1 MFSGLQNSA
10 EPGKSSFSLV
20 DVNLQS
26 YGPKLQT
33 FHGEYGTYVNSSD
46 VRPVETKWFH
56 DTGGDQVSQQF
67 VWMWSSHLNTADIF
81 QISISDVSS

>member
-1 MFSGLQNSA
+1 MQNSA

-46 VRPVETKWFH
+46 VMPVQTKWFH
-56 DTGGDQVSQQF
+56 DTGGDQVSSQHIT
-67 VWMWSSHLNTADIF
+67 SSS
-81 QISISDVSS
+81 SISDLSESNIFHLSRRSGCSTG

>member
-46 VRPVETKWFH
+46 VVPVQTKWFH

-67 VWMWSSHLNTADIF
+67 VWVDVV
-81 QISISDVSS
+81 VSSQNS

>member
-26 YGPKLQT
+26 YGPKLQS

-46 VRPVETKWFH
+46 VMPVQTKWFH
-56 DTGGDQVSQQF
+56 DTGGDQVSSQH
-67 VWMWSSHLNTADIF
+67 M
-81 QISISDVSS
+81 

>member
-1 MFSGLQNSA
+1 MKNSA

-46 VRPVETKWFH
+46 VMPVQTKWFH
-56 DTGGDQVSQQF
+56 DTGGDQVSSQH
-67 VWMWSSHLNTADIF
+67 M
-81 QISISDVSS
+81 

>member
-1 MFSGLQNSA
+1 MLSGLQNSA

-33 FHGEYGTYVNSSD
+33 FHGEHGTYVNSSD

-56 DTGGDQVSQQF
+56 DTGGDQVGQQF
-67 VWMWSSHLNTADIF
+67 VKLCLSGSKIIF
-81 QISISDVSS
+81 QIYISDLS